1 VSELRRR
8 AGAAP
13 DDVAAPAEDVRR
25 LSGRG
30 GRRGSVAGSAGP
42 PVAKLLGDH
51 DRRRP

>member
-1 VSELRRR
+1 MSELRRR
-8 AGAAP
+8 AGATA
-13 DDVAAPAEDVRR
+13 DDVAAPTEDVRG

-30 GRRGSVAGSAGP
+30 GRRGSLAGSAGP